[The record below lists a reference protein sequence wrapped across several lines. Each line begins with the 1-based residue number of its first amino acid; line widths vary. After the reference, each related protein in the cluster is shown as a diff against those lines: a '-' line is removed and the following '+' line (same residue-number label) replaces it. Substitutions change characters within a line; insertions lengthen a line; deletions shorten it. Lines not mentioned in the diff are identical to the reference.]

1 MELPRSG
8 KGEKREEYITLFQ
21 DIAHISATIPDRA
34 TAAANNEFYRRHCN
48 YFLKYIINYGK
59 LCAEICQWL
68 ADRYSSN
75 LCFGYLPASLSD
87 QCTCTLRLTM
97 NIYIGNLPY
106 TVSEDDLRDAFS
118 QFGQVDSANII
129 TDKFSGRSK
138 GFGFVDMPNDSEARE
153 AIESMNDKDLKGR
166 TIKVNEARPREERP
180 ARRDRY

>member
-1 MELPRSG
+1 
-8 KGEKREEYITLFQ
+8 
-21 DIAHISATIPDRA
+21 
-34 TAAANNEFYRRHCN
+34 
-48 YFLKYIINYGK
+48 
-59 LCAEICQWL
+59 
-68 ADRYSSN
+68 
-75 LCFGYLPASLSD
+75 
-87 QCTCTLRLTM
+87 M

-106 TVSEDDLRDAFS
+106 SVTEDDLRDVFS

-138 GFGFVDMPNDSEARE
+138 GFGFVDMPNDGEARE

>member
-1 MELPRSG
+1 
-8 KGEKREEYITLFQ
+8 
-21 DIAHISATIPDRA
+21 
-34 TAAANNEFYRRHCN
+34 
-48 YFLKYIINYGK
+48 
-59 LCAEICQWL
+59 
-68 ADRYSSN
+68 
-75 LCFGYLPASLSD
+75 
-87 QCTCTLRLTM
+87 M

-106 TVSEDDLRDAFS
+106 QVTEDDLRDAFS

-138 GFGFVDMPNDSEARE
+138 GFGFVDMPIDGEARE

>member
-1 MELPRSG
+1 
-8 KGEKREEYITLFQ
+8 
-21 DIAHISATIPDRA
+21 
-34 TAAANNEFYRRHCN
+34 
-48 YFLKYIINYGK
+48 
-59 LCAEICQWL
+59 
-68 ADRYSSN
+68 
-75 LCFGYLPASLSD
+75 
-87 QCTCTLRLTM
+87 M

-106 TVSEDDLRDAFS
+106 QVTEDDLRDAFS

-138 GFGFVDMPNDSEARE
+138 GFGFVDMPHDDEARE